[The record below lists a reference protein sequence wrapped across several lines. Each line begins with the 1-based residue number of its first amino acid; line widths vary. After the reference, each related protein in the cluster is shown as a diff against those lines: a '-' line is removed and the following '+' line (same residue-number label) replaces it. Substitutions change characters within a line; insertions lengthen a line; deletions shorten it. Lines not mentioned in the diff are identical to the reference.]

1 MLSSE
6 RRVRRKLIWISV
18 LGGVFI
24 TVLAIVLR
32 ALGIHQPVPYL
43 TYPGVYLMQA
53 FVDRMLGWIPWGLG
67 DNLISEDLVFFSLNV
82 AGYAAVI
89 FLILRIFFPD
99 RSGEL
104 ALLTGNKTAPSD
116 STH

>member
-1 MLSSE
+1 M
-6 RRVRRKLIWISV
+6 RRRLVWISV

-24 TVLAIVLR
+24 TLLGIALR

-67 DNLISEDLVFFSLNV
+67 DNLLSEALVFFALNV

-89 FLILRIFFPD
+89 FLMLRIFFPD

-104 ALLTGNKTAPSD
+104 PPLTGNKAERSD
-116 STH
+116 STP

>member
-1 MLSSE
+1 M
-6 RRVRRKLIWISV
+6 RRRLIFYAV

-32 ALGIHQPVPYL
+32 SMGIYRPVPYL

-53 FVDRMLGWIPWGLG
+53 FVDRMLGWVPWGLG
-67 DNLISEDLVFFSLNV
+67 DNLISELVAFFALNV

-89 FLILRIFFPD
+89 FLILRIFLPD
-99 RSGEL
+99 RSRDL
-104 ALLTGNKTAPSD
+104 PPLTGANQTSPKERT
-116 STH
+116 

>member
-1 MLSSE
+1 M
-6 RRVRRKLIWISV
+6 RKRLMWTSV

-24 TVLAIVLR
+24 TLLAIVLR
-32 ALGIHQPVPYL
+32 ALGIRQPVPYL

-53 FVDRMLGWIPWGLG
+53 FVDRMLSWIPWGLG
-67 DNLISEDLVFFSLNV
+67 DNLISESLVFFALNV

-89 FLILRIFFPD
+89 FSILRIFLPD

-104 ALLTGNKTAPSD
+104 PPLTGNK
-116 STH
+116 